1 MLDKTSYP
9 YGAGF
14 RSLTAETLS
23 PVALA
28 VTGELPAWLEGTL
41 LRTAPSKFE
50 VGARSY
56 NHWFDGL
63 AMLHRFAFA
72 QGRVTYANRFLQSQA
87 FRAAQATA
95 EISYAEFATDPCRT
109 LFGRVAAL
117 FDPKLT
123 DNCNVNVVSY
133 AGATVALTETTMP
146 LRFAPDTLATLGL
159 FAYAPELRGQISM
172 AHPHYDAA
180 RQCQYSYMVE
190 FGMTS
195 HYRVFSIGDD
205 GAQTLVA
212 ELPVERP
219 AYMHSFAMTENYLI
233 LAEFPLTVS
242 ALDLKFSGKPF
253 ITNYRWQPERGLK
266 FRVIEKATGREVA
279 APAGDAAF
287 AFHHVNAFEDGEA
300 LVIDMVAYPDAGI
313 IDQLYLNRLLAGA
326 PLDATG
332 VLTRF
337 RVPLDGQ
344 GSVSREE
351 LSPTPL
357 ELPRINERNAGKPY
371 RYVWGTG
378 IAVQGDF
385 LDAIVKIDTATGAVA
400 RWYVE
405 GCYPGEPVFVAAP
418 SACAEDDGVL
428 LSVVLDIPRNASFL
442 LVLDAATLAEIAR
455 AETPHAIPF
464 HFHGNYFA
472 STPGPRMP

>member
-87 FRAAQATA
+87 FRAAQATG

-133 AGATVALTETTMP
+133 AGAPVALTETTMP
-146 LRFAPDTLATLGL
+146 LRFAPDTLATLSV

-180 RQCQYSYMVE
+180 RHCQYSYMVE
-190 FGMTS
+190 FGMES
-195 HYRVFSIGDD
+195 RYRVFSIGDD
-205 GAQTLVA
+205 GAQALVA

-266 FRVIEKATGREVA
+266 FRVIEKTTGREVA
-279 APAGDAAF
+279 APAGHAAF
-287 AFHHVNAFEDGEA
+287 AFHHVNAFEDGDA
-300 LVIDMVAYPDAGI
+300 LLIDMIAYPDDRHHRPA
-313 IDQLYLNRLLAGA
+313 LSEPA
-326 PLDATG
+326 
-332 VLTRF
+332 
-337 RVPLDGQ
+337 
-344 GSVSREE
+344 SRRRAARRHWR
-351 LSPTPL
+351 PHP
-357 ELPRINERNAGKPY
+357 LPR
-371 RYVWGTG
+371 
-378 IAVQGDF
+378 
-385 LDAIVKIDTATGAVA
+385 VA
-400 RWYVE
+400 RRRRR
-405 GCYPGEPVFVAAP
+405 GVAQGA
-418 SACAEDDGVL
+418 
-428 LSVVLDIPRNASFL
+428 F
-442 LVLDAATLAEIAR
+442 AR
-455 AETPHAIPF
+455 AARTAPHQRAQ
-464 HFHGNYFA
+464 HRQALSLCLGHRHCGA
-472 STPGPRMP
+472 RRLPRRDRQD